1 MGARVGPKFERV
13 AEFSPRAD
21 IPCAF
26 EGALGEPRQ
35 LHCLGE
41 QIPGF
46 GGFFIKHCKL
56 IAHLTHLDREPEA
69 RKIIELLLSESL
81 LGKIYCP
88 SATTVE
94 IRQGQYDYV
103 TLEKW
108 ESRLSALM
116 ETGAVQAYWI
126 DLERN
131 RIGLSV
137 RVGIARVT
145 ELLKTVEVPR
155 EAVIVTNVSDQSK
168 FDTGL
173 LQYIKLPIEKEFV
186 FPAVLWTGERKGE
199 LRLGR
204 TSLAEALQIVPP
216 WHGHGPTPPTRTT
229 APGKVGKVL
238 QKVKTGYNPGAADFI
253 LLFDEHEK
261 LAIIQL
267 KLSSSE
273 AEQKMIRKIL
283 VEYQFQKVADSEA
296 VSRMQGDIAPCITL
310 DVFVPKMA
318 DSPVAD
324 MGFVFT
330 CATD

>member
-1 MGARVGPKFERV
+1 MGARVGPEFERM

-26 EGALGEPRQ
+26 EGVLGERQ
-35 LHCLGE
+35 QLNCLAE

-46 GGFFIKHCKL
+46 GGFFTRDCKL

-69 RKIIELLLSESL
+69 RKILEPLFSESRA
-81 LGKIYCP
+81 GKWYCP

-116 ETGAVQAYWI
+116 ETGAVQSYGIFLW
-126 DLERN
+126 DN
-131 RIGLSV
+131 RIGLMV
-137 RVGIARVT
+137 RVGSDRVT

-199 LRLGR
+199 LLLGR

-216 WHGHGPTPPTRTT
+216 LHGHGPTPPTRTT

-238 QKVKTGYNPGAADFI
+238 QKVKTGYNPRSADFI
-253 LLFDEHEK
+253 LIFDEHEK
-261 LAIIQL
+261 LAMIQL

-283 VEYQFQKVADSEA
+283 VEYQFQKVVESEA
-296 VSRMQGDIAPCITL
+296 VTRMQGDIAPCITL
-310 DVFVPKMA
+310 DVFVPQMA